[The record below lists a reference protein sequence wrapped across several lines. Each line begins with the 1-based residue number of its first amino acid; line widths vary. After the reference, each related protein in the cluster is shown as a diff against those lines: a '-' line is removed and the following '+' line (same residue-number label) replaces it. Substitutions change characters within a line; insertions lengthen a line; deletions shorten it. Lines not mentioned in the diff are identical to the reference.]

1 MLAVAVSAGG
11 GGGDTTAA
19 ARLGS
24 GSGGGGGGD
33 GGSRPSCDQVS
44 RSRCVTDVLGR
55 RASLVTCNAE
65 LDLRGGDSLSTRQ
78 HTQPY
83 SSAASGAGSQQIT
96 TIDKYKRI

>member
-24 GSGGGGGGD
+24 GGGGGGG
-33 GGSRPSCDQVS
+33 GGGRPSCDQVS

-83 SSAASGAGSQQIT
+83 CSAASGAGSQQIT